1 MWRHALVVV
10 RIVILVRL
18 QADLQPRWSQ
28 FLCQRVGTSIRRGGV
43 YGAFETVLVWICI
56 GVVMVF
62 RLLEIGKKSI
72 VTPAFVAD

>member
-1 MWRHALVVV
+1 M
-10 RIVILVRL
+10 
-18 QADLQPRWSQ
+18 
-28 FLCQRVGTSIRRGGV
+28 